1 MHQRIRHVTA
11 GVVVAMLLALLRF
24 PSPAVAAEV
33 DLGEVDITLV
43 IQVHDIAGW
52 LGLQNE
58 LLGTARDATK
68 PLAVTL
74 NAGTGGSRTITV
86 LRPRFVTEMIL
97 GSGTRAL
104 KVGVSG
110 KLSGSEALRGLAHFQ
125 HATLDVQAGSVENR
139 LTVVY
144 GLSAVTAQLAE
155 VYITR

>member
-1 MHQRIRHVTA
+1 MRYWICHVTA
-11 GVVVAMLLALLRF
+11 GAVAGVLLALLLAL
-24 PSPAVAAEV
+24 SPAVAAEV
-33 DLGEVDITLV
+33 ELGEVDIALV

-97 GSGTRAL
+97 ASGTRAL
-104 KVGVSG
+104 KVAVSG

-155 VYITR
+155 LYITR